1 MKKLLPLLLL
11 IVPFL
16 SCSTSED
23 ENAMCCGYTIQQLKD
38 GYSKMYAEILANDD
52 ITAQQRIEA
61 EAELERKLED
71 PCFYFKRGS
80 QGECD

>member
-11 IVPFL
+11 AVTF

-23 ENAMCCGYTIQQLKD
+23 ENAMCCGYTIEQIKES
-38 GYSKMYAEILANDD
+38 YSKMYAEILANDD
-52 ITAQQRIEA
+52 ITAQQRIDA
-61 EAELERKLED
+61 EADLERKLED
-71 PCFYFKRGS
+71 PCFYFKRSS